1 MTDVPSK
8 KKPPKLWVQ
17 EHSLSWQSKLKII
30 IVVTVRIDLVDFII
44 EVNRAVKSPNRLP
57 YQVE

>member
-8 KKPPKLWVQ
+8 KNPPNLWVQ